1 PLGLGN
7 DVAELVVGQPK
18 DKLKPAVQV
27 GAQGG
32 FKRRLGEVSSRIA
45 HDAAIDELGINLAR
59 NGRDLR
65 QHLAMA
71 EQLNVVDF
79 SLEIVAGVAL
89 ELAEAGKYLF
99 GSRGID
105 SSFRIKRF
113 PAFVDVERASGAK
126 TIVIQGREDHRIAE
140 YK

>member
-45 HDAAIDELGINLAR
+45 HDAAIDELWINLTR

-71 EQLNVVDF
+71 EQSNIIDF
-79 SLEIVAGVAL
+79 GLEVVAGGAL
-89 ELAEAGKYLF
+89 QLAEAGEHLL
-99 GSRGID
+99 GCRAIN
-105 SSFRIKRF
+105 SSVRIEPL
-113 PAFVDVERASGAK
+113 PAFVDVERAGGPK
-126 TIVIQGREDHRIAE
+126 MIVI
-140 YK
+140 